1 VSGFENFARQAEQI
15 ELEIERKGIALG
27 IDWHDPAEVAA
38 LAREALDC
46 RPAEQD
52 SGSGDPLLHARH
64 ELFGLAHL
72 MLQVMEESAREKIHT
87 HGGPIWKIF
96 GRADLPDFFGPL
108 IPGKRLLASWLNNRI
123 A

>member
-27 IDWHDPAEVAA
+27 IDWNDPVMVAK

-46 RPAEQD
+46 GPDQLDAP
-52 SGSGDPLLHARH
+52 GGDPLQHARN

-87 HGGPIWKIF
+87 HGGPIWKVY
-96 GRADLPDFFGPL
+96 GRALWDAWQARQSQTAGDKSGD
-108 IPGKRLLASWLNNRI
+108 
-123 A
+123 